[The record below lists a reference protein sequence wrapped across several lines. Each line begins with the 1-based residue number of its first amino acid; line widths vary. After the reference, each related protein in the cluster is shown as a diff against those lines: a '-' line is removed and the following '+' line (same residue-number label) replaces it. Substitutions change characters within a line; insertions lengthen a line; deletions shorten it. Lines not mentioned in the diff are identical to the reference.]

1 MSVIG
6 FLAKRDKN
14 FFEQLYLLGPV
25 QNILLGTQLTLPYS
39 IGTSEEFMLVIV
51 GYLVLIAAIMGGFIG
66 GGGHPAVMFQPFEF
80 IIIIGAALGAFV
92 CGNSFSVIKSSFAQA
107 TGTLK
112 ACAFD
117 KAYYLELLLSFY
129 ALSSKIRKEGLLS
142 LEDII
147 DSPQIDTIFTPKI
160 IQDHHL
166 LEFIRDNLRLLVTGV
181 DAGPLE
187 ELMDQALE
195 THHEDSHAP
204 IKAVKSIADG
214 MPAFGIV
221 AAVLGVVHTMES
233 VSLPPAELG
242 KLIAAALVG
251 TFLGI
256 LLAYGFIAPVANV
269 MEERVEAGGNA
280 FKCAQK
286 GLLCCAKGVS
296 PAMVAEYMRAMIP
309 SNLRPS
315 FAELDEQL
323 KASKGK
329 F

>member
-1 MSVIG
+1 
-6 FLAKRDKN
+6 
-14 FFEQLYLLGPV
+14 
-25 QNILLGTQLTLPYS
+25 
-39 IGTSEEFMLVIV
+39 MLVIV
-51 GYLVLIAAIMGGFIG
+51 GYLILIAAIMGGFMG
-66 GGGHPAVMFQPFEF
+66 GGGHPAVIFQPFEF

-92 CGNSFSVIKSSFAQA
+92 CGNSFSVIKASLAQA

-112 ACAFD
+112 ASKCD

-129 ALSSKIRKEGLLS
+129 ALASKIRKEGLLS

-147 DSPQIDTIFTPKI
+147 DGPQIDTIFTSKI
-160 IQDHHL
+160 INDHHL
-166 LEFIRDNLRLLVTGV
+166 LEFIRDNLRLIVTGV
-181 DAGPLE
+181 DVGPLE

-195 THHEDSHAP
+195 THHEDGYAP
-204 IKAVKSIADG
+204 IKAVKGIADG
-214 MPAFGIV
+214 MPAFGII
-221 AAVLGVVHTMES
+221 AAVLGVMHTMES

-269 MEERVEAGGNA
+269 MEERLEASGNA
-280 FKCAQK
+280 FKCTQK

-296 PAMVAEYMRAMIP
+296 PAMIAEYMRAMIP
-309 SNLRPS
+309 SNMRPS
-315 FAELDEQL
+315 FSELDEQL